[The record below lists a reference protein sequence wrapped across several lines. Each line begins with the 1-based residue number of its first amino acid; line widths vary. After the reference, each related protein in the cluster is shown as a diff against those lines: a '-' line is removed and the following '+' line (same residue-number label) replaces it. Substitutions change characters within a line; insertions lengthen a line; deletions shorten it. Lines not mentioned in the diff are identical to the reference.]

1 MTDFTEQLPIYYADV
16 HLSEE
21 MPIFQVGDHYVCPIN
36 KFLLE
41 ALYNRISSDL
51 QKNVTKFKQNKDK
64 AFERKVYEVFKSF
77 FPEKTKLFVNYSVD
91 GSSENDLL
99 VGYGNSWLVVEIKNT
114 GFRPPMRDPL
124 RAFDKIKT
132 DFDKAVQF
140 LLFEELAASRHL
152 DEHTGGR
159 RKRVTDVEV

>member
-1 MTDFTEQLPIYYADV
+1 M
-16 HLSEE
+16 
-21 MPIFQVGDHYVCPIN
+21 
-36 KFLLE
+36 
-41 ALYNRISSDL
+41 

-64 AFERKVYEVFKSF
+64 AFEQKVYEVFKSF

-99 VGYGNSWLVVEIKNT
+99 VGYGNSWLVVEINNT